1 MFFWTVYVCVQ
12 ILDQVKYVSVWINAS
27 LKDDDDI
34 QRQVISLTH
43 TAQQTNSEARLISI
57 LLH

>member
-1 MFFWTVYVCVQ
+1 VYVCVQ